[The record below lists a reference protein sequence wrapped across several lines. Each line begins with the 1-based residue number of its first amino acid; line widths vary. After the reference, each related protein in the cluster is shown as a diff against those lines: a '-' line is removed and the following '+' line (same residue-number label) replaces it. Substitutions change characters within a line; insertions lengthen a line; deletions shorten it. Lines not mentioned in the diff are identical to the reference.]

1 MNHDDIARA
10 LAPDLPQLRQMAHH
24 ADLARYLEGASLAE
38 LAHLVGALAAECAMR
53 GVQVA
58 EPLGLV
64 ASRLE
69 YCQEVAAP

>member
-1 MNHDDIARA
+1 MNHDDIAR
-10 LAPDLPQLRQMAHH
+10 
-24 ADLARYLEGASLAE
+24 
-38 LAHLVGALAAECAMR
+38 ALAAECAMR